1 LGARSPHR
9 RAPHRRALGTDLALL
24 AVGGFVLLVLVILW
38 FDNAQGNLTGNGVFK
53 TAELRPWIR
62 DPASAPL
69 YPANYLFYPVYGT
82 LCRLLDGLGVFAGDP
97 RRQLTILNAASA
109 ALCLCVV
116 WRLALSL
123 SGSRAIALATALFH
137 LACSY
142 VLMLAITNEDI
153 MPSYTVMLA
162 AMALA
167 GVWFAQPTPRRVL
180 GVAVLFSLGW
190 LMEWRLMFPAL
201 PGLLAA
207 LCLAP
212 GGWASR
218 LRMIALLLGGIV
230 ATAAVVAGLWHGHN
244 GAVGPFELI
253 WTGKAVHSAWAGFTW
268 AKLAYMRDG
277 IAAYLLGTAA
287 TWLPVVGWDLWRYL
301 ALVLIALL
309 GGAALLMLRPRRN
322 EPMVRSVVAVFA
334 VAFVAGEVFNLYSQ
348 PQDAQMQ
355 INVMPWLTLAWLF
368 VLEAIAARRR
378 SGLAAMGSIAV
389 LLLAYNV
396 WSLSPLR
403 GLDTRWQQAFAELER
418 RVDPTRTVFVVHDFD
433 WMMPYGSLY
442 WGIEEPGVDGLG
454 PPPQAKPKFKWIGF
468 IGQLLRHHDW
478 TDEQQTADLRRQID
492 RALELGYDV
501 LLVRLAHVSQDQL
514 EQDSGMIASRP
525 QLAALRAMLLRD
537 YVARPAFTDPVMG
550 PFDRLQRAPRD

>member
-1 LGARSPHR
+1 VVLG
-9 RAPHRRALGTDLALL
+9 GGALL
-24 AVGGFVLLVLVILW
+24 MAIVLW
-38 FDNAQGNLTGNGVFK
+38 FDNAQGGLTGNGLFK
-53 TAELRPWIR
+53 SLELKPWVV

-69 YPANYLFYPVYGT
+69 YPSNYLFYPVYGA
-82 LCRLLDGLGVFAGDP
+82 LCRLLDGLDIFAGDP

-109 ALCLCVV
+109 ALGLCVV
-116 WRLALSL
+116 WRLALTL
-123 SGSRAIALATALFH
+123 SSSRPIARATALFH

-142 VLMLAITNEDI
+142 VLMLAVTNEDI

-167 GVWFAQPTPRRVL
+167 GVWFARPTGLRVL

-190 LMEWRLMFPAL
+190 LFEWRLMFPAL

-207 LCLAP
+207 LGIAP
-212 GGWASR
+212 GTWASR
-218 LRMIALLLGGIV
+218 LRMMALLLAGIV
-230 ATAAVVAGLWHGHN
+230 ATAAAVAALWHGHA

-253 WTGKAVHSAWAGFTW
+253 WTGKAVHSAWAGFSW

-287 TWLPVVGWDLWRYL
+287 TWLPVIGWDLWRYL
-301 ALVLIALL
+301 ALMLIALL
-309 GGAALLMLRPRRN
+309 GGAALLALRPRRN
-322 EPMVRSVVAVFA
+322 EPVVRSVVAVFA
-334 VAFVAGEVFNLYSQ
+334 VTFVAGEVFNLYSQ

-368 VLEAIAARRR
+368 VVEAVAARWRRGLAVMSGIAA
-378 SGLAAMGSIAV
+378 

-418 RVDPTRTVFVVHDFD
+418 RADPARTVFVVHDFD

-442 WGIEEPGVDGLG
+442 WGVEEPGVDRLG

-468 IGQLLRHHDW
+468 IGQLLRHDEW
-478 TDEQQTADLRRQID
+478 TVEQQTADLRRQID

-501 LLVRLAHVSQDQL
+501 LLVRLVHVSQAQL
-514 EQDSGMIASRP
+514 EQDSGMVASRA
-525 QLAALRAMLLRD
+525 QLAALRAMLLHD
-537 YVARPAFTDPVMG
+537 YVARPAFTDPLMG
-550 PFDRLQRAPRD
+550 PFDRLTRAPRD

>member
-1 LGARSPHR
+1 MGARSPN
-9 RAPHRRALGTDLALL
+9 RRALGTDLALV

-38 FDNAQGNLTGNGVFK
+38 FDNAQGSLTGNGVFK
-53 TAELRPWIR
+53 THELRPWID

-69 YPANYLFYPVYGT
+69 YPSNYLFYPVYGA
-82 LCRLLDGLGVFAGDP
+82 LCRLLGGLGVFAGDP

-116 WRLALSL
+116 WRLALAL
-123 SGSRAIALATALFH
+123 SGNRLIALATALFH

-167 GVWFAQPTPRRVL
+167 GVWFAQPTAARVL

-190 LMEWRLMFPAL
+190 LFEWRLMFPVL

-207 LCLAP
+207 LWLAP
-212 GGWASR
+212 DTLPRRLGW
-218 LRMIALLLGGIV
+218 IALLLAGVV
-230 ATAAVVAGLWHGHN
+230 ATATAVAALWHGHN
-244 GAVGPFELI
+244 GAVGPFDLI

-268 AKLAYMRDG
+268 AKVAYMRDG

-287 TWLPVVGWDLWRYL
+287 TWLPVIGWDLWRYL
-301 ALVLIALL
+301 ALVLIVLL
-309 GGAALLMLRPRRN
+309 AGAALLALRPRRN
-322 EPMVRSVVAVFA
+322 EPVVRSMVAVFA
-334 VAFVAGEVFNLYSQ
+334 VTFVAGEVFNLYSQ

-368 VLEAIAARRR
+368 VLEAIAARWR
-378 SGLAAMGSIAV
+378 SGLPVMAGAAA

-403 GLDTRWQQAFAELER
+403 GLDARWQEAFAELER
-418 RVDPTRTVFVVHDFD
+418 RADPTRTVFVVHDFD

-442 WGIEEPGVDGLG
+442 WGVEEPGVAGLG
-454 PPPQAKPKFKWIGF
+454 PPPQTKPKFKWIGF

-478 TDEQQTADLRRQID
+478 TVEQQTTDLRRQID

-501 LLVRLAHVSQDQL
+501 LLVRLAHVSRNQL
-514 EQDSGMIASRP
+514 EQDSGMIASRS
-525 QLAALRAMLLRD
+525 QLAALHAMLLHD
-537 YVARPAFTDPVMG
+537 YVAEPAFTDPVMG
-550 PFDRLQRAPRD
+550 PFDRLTRGPRD

>member
-1 LGARSPHR
+1 LGAPSSN
-9 RAPHRRALGTDLALL
+9 RRALGTDLALL
-24 AVGGFVLLVLVILW
+24 AIGGFGLLVLVILW

-116 WRLALSL
+116 WRLALAL

-142 VLMLAITNEDI
+142 VLMLAVTNEDI

-167 GVWFAQPTPRRVL
+167 GVWFARPTAARVL

-190 LMEWRLMFPAL
+190 LFEWRLMFPAL

-207 LCLAP
+207 LWLAP
-212 GGWASR
+212 VTLASR
-218 LRMIALLLGGIV
+218 LRATALLLAGIV

-244 GAVGPFELI
+244 GAVGPFDLL
-253 WTGKAVHSAWAGFTW
+253 WTGKAVHSAWAGFTS

-287 TWLPVVGWDLWRYL
+287 TWLPVIGWDFWRYL
-301 ALVLIALL
+301 SLVLIVAL
-309 GGAALLMLRPRRN
+309 GGAALRALRPRRD
-322 EPMVRSVVAVFA
+322 EPVVRSVVAVFA
-334 VAFVAGEVFNLYSQ
+334 VTFVAGEIFNLYSQ

-368 VLEAIAARRR
+368 VLEAVAARWR
-378 SGLAAMGSIAV
+378 SGLAVMGGVAA

-403 GLDTRWQQAFAELER
+403 GLDTRWRQAFDQLEHR
-418 RVDPTRTVFVVHDFD
+418 ADPTRTVFVVHDFD

-454 PPPQAKPKFKWIGF
+454 PPPQARPKFKWIGF

-478 TDEQQTADLRRQID
+478 TVEQQTTDLRRQID

-514 EQDSGMIASRP
+514 EQDSGMIASHS

-537 YVARPAFTDPVMG
+537 YVAKPAFTDPVMG

>member
-1 LGARSPHR
+1 MHLHPN
-9 RAPHRRALGTDLALL
+9 RRALGTDLALL

-53 TAELRPWIR
+53 THELRPWID

-69 YPANYLFYPVYGT
+69 YPSNYLFYPVYGA
-82 LCRLLDGLGVFAGDP
+82 LCRLLDGLDIFAGDP

-109 ALCLCVV
+109 ALGLCVV
-116 WRLALSL
+116 WRLALTL
-123 SGSRAIALATALFH
+123 SSSRPIARATALFH

-142 VLMLAITNEDI
+142 VLMLAVTNEDI

-167 GVWFAQPTPRRVL
+167 GVWFARPTGLRVL

-190 LMEWRLMFPAL
+190 LFEWRLMFPAL

-207 LCLAP
+207 LGIAP
-212 GGWASR
+212 GTWASR
-218 LRMIALLLGGIV
+218 LRMMALLLAGIV
-230 ATAAVVAGLWHGHN
+230 ATAAAVAALWHGHA

-253 WTGKAVHSAWAGFTW
+253 WTGKAVHSAWAGFSW

-287 TWLPVVGWDLWRYL
+287 TWLPVIGWDLWRYL
-301 ALVLIALL
+301 ALMLIALL
-309 GGAALLMLRPRRN
+309 GGAALLALRPRRN
-322 EPMVRSVVAVFA
+322 EPVVRSVVAVFA
-334 VAFVAGEVFNLYSQ
+334 VTFVAGEVFNLYSQ

-368 VLEAIAARRR
+368 VVEAVAARWRRGLAVMSGIAA
-378 SGLAAMGSIAV
+378 

-418 RVDPTRTVFVVHDFD
+418 RADPARTVFVVHDFD

-442 WGIEEPGVDGLG
+442 WGVEEPGVDRLG

-468 IGQLLRHHDW
+468 IGQLLRHDEW
-478 TDEQQTADLRRQID
+478 TVEQQTADLRRQID

-501 LLVRLAHVSQDQL
+501 LLVRLVHVSQAQL
-514 EQDSGMIASRP
+514 EQDSGMVASRA
-525 QLAALRAMLLRD
+525 QLAALRAMLLHD
-537 YVARPAFTDPVMG
+537 YVARPAFTDPLMG
-550 PFDRLQRAPRD
+550 PFDRLTRAPRD